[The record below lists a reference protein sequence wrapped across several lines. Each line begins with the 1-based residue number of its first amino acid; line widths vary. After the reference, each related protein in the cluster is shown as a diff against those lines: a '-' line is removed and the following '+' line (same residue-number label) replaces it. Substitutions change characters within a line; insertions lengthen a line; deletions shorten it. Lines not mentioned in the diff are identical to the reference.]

1 MAKIP
6 AGDFLQL
13 EKDNIT
19 VKISKFKKNNL
30 AYKIN
35 DYH

>member
-1 MAKIP
+1 MLMAKIP

-19 VKISKFKKNNL
+19 VKISKFKK
-30 AYKIN
+30 KIL
-35 DYH
+35 HIK